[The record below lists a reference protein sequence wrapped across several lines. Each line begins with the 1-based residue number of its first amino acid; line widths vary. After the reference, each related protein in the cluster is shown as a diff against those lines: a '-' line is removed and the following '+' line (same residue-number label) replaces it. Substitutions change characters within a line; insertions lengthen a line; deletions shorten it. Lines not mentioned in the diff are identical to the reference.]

1 MRFTPVAP
9 DDTPTRLHF
18 EETKPCCTICD
29 AKKTCSVCGQ
39 QTLLACS
46 DCRIDFQTTIY
57 VCKQAECRE
66 RHKAKCP
73 YELRAEVSRLR
84 EDLNTAET
92 LKALDMAE
100 TIIELRADVSRLQQ
114 ENALLRRSLEML
126 SRDV

>member
-1 MRFTPVAP
+1 MNKPDQPVAP
-9 DDTPTRLHF
+9 DDTPTRLLTMNLD
-18 EETKPCCTICD
+18 EALAMAETI
-29 AKKTCSVCGQ
+29 
-39 QTLLACS
+39 
-46 DCRIDFQTTIY
+46 
-57 VCKQAECRE
+57 E
-66 RHKAKCP
+66 
-73 YELRAEVSRLR
+73 ELRAEVSRLR